1 MDLEKLQLS
10 QFADL
15 SRWQELKRVANKQQ
29 VFFQI
34 GHLNPEVNVDP
45 VYGQSNKVIK
55 EEKRGN
61 VIETTSTV
69 GISTKKGSMTDFY
82 EAMIGMA
89 KMGLLSGFSVEK
101 IEKLRRD
108 INKEQPEECDFW
120 SDINVAGFDDAK
132 IAGQSLENYVN
143 QFSIGLANS
152 PIPGAD
158 NMSLVDAFNNPLVK
172 EAAQKQG
179 VSEKEMAE
187 ALEKIKAASGQVVK
201 QVAESGVSYQKGDF
215 RDYPAVYLYPPLA
228 KRKPK
233 PKKPAQPK
241 TKMMTGGG
249 GSDPRVKFPKD
260 AFKKEDLPI
269 GGRALQAFQAGRY
282 LITGSLLTSL
292 NYMPTGKA
300 FCQSLTKF
308 ETKTK
313 TSKIGD
319 KTFID
324 HFIIPVNS
332 CLGQEGYLNREETE
346 KMVLDL
352 VSLLA

>member
-15 SRWQELKRVANKQQ
+15 SRWREIKRVVGKRQLL
-29 VFFQI
+29 FRI
-34 GHLNPEVNVDP
+34 GHLNPEVNIDP
-45 VYGQSNKVIK
+45 VYGQSNRVIK
-55 EEKRGN
+55 EERRGN

-82 EAMIGMA
+82 EAMIGLS
-89 KMGLLSGFSVEK
+89 KMGFLPGFSVEK

-120 SDINVAGFDDAK
+120 SDINVAKFQDEKTA
-132 IAGQSLENYVN
+132 AQSLENYVN

-152 PIPGAD
+152 PVPGAD
-158 NMSLVDAFNNPLVK
+158 NMTLVDVFNNPAVK

-179 VSEKEMAE
+179 VSEEKMAE
-187 ALEKIKAASGQVVK
+187 ALEKIKSASSQAVE
-201 QVAESGVSYQKGDF
+201 QVAKSGVSYREGDF
-215 RDYPAVYLYPPLA
+215 HNYPAVYLYPPA
-228 KRKPK
+228 KVN
-233 PKKPAQPK
+233 KKSKKEAGPAK
-241 TKMMTGGG
+241 KMMTGGG

-269 GGRALQAFQAGRY
+269 GGRALQAFRVGQHLVG
-282 LITGSLLTSL
+282 GGLLMAL
-292 NYMPTGKA
+292 NYMPSGKS

-308 ETKTK
+308 ETKTE
-313 TSKIGD
+313 TSRIGG

-324 HFIIPVNS
+324 HFIIPLNS
-332 CLGQEGYLNREETE
+332 CLEQEGYLNREETE
-346 KMVLDL
+346 SMILKL
-352 VSLLA
+352 VSLL